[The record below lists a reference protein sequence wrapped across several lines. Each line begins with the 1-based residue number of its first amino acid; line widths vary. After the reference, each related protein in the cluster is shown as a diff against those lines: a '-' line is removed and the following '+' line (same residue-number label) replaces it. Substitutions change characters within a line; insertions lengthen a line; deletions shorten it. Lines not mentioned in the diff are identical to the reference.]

1 MRYRV
6 SNLTESLDDYS
17 RSRIRLIDGR
27 PYSPT
32 ASPEIDML
40 GMRPGPAAHSFIIG
54 GTPITTPMGTPA
66 GTPRGGV
73 GHNSRDREL
82 LACDSPDTLSET
94 DSQASLRLRR
104 KLPLLPPDQ
113 EAALLPSVQK
123 KKLELAKTQQQQQ
136 QQLVSVQERIKY
148 KDISSVFFHREFT

>member
-1 MRYRV
+1 M
-6 SNLTESLDDYS
+6 
-17 RSRIRLIDGR
+17 DGR

-32 ASPEIDML
+32 ASPEMDIL
-40 GMRPGPAAHSFIIG
+40 SGMRPGPAANSFIVGSG
-54 GTPITTPMGTPA
+54 GTTPMGTPA
-66 GTPRGGV
+66 GTPRGLG
-73 GHNSRDREL
+73 RTEREL
-82 LACDSPDTLSET
+82 LACESPDALSET

-136 QQLVSVQERIKY
+136 SVQDKIKY
-148 KDISSVFFHREFT
+148 FCSQLYTMSLITFDSFIAGLTVR

>member
-1 MRYRV
+1 MRM
-6 SNLTESLDDYS
+6 
-17 RSRIRLIDGR
+17 IDGR

-32 ASPEIDML
+32 GSPDMDL
-40 GMRPGPAAHSFIIG
+40 LSGMRPGPAANSFLIG

-66 GTPRGGV
+66 GTPR
-73 GHNSRDREL
+73 SSARDAL
-82 LACDSPDTLSET
+82 DSPDNLSET

-123 KKLELAKTQQQQQ
+123 KKMELAKSQQ
-136 QQLVSVQERIKY
+136 QQLATVQERIK
-148 KDISSVFFHREFT
+148 

>member
-1 MRYRV
+1 MARLFR
-6 SNLTESLDDYS
+6 SGCIGCNGSLLTC

-40 GMRPGPAAHSFIIG
+40 SMRPGPAAHSFIVG

-66 GTPRGGV
+66 GTPRGG
-73 GHNSRDREL
+73 HSRDRDRDV

-123 KKLELAKTQQQQQ
+123 KKLELAKSQQQQQ
-136 QQLVSVQERIKY
+136 QQLVSVQERIK
-148 KDISSVFFHREFT
+148 

>member
-1 MRYRV
+1 
-6 SNLTESLDDYS
+6 
-17 RSRIRLIDGR
+17 
-27 PYSPT
+27 
-32 ASPEIDML
+32 ML
-40 GMRPGPAAHSFIIG
+40 SMRPGPAAHSFIVG

-66 GTPRGGV
+66 GTPRGG
-73 GHNSRDREL
+73 HSRERERERERDRDV

-123 KKLELAKTQQQQQ
+123 KKLELAKSQQQQQ
-136 QQLVSVQERIKY
+136 QQLVSVQERIK
-148 KDISSVFFHREFT
+148 

>member
-1 MRYRV
+1 MRM
-6 SNLTESLDDYS
+6 L
-17 RSRIRLIDGR
+17 DGR
-27 PYSPT
+27 PYSPSG
-32 ASPEIDML
+32 SPDIDL
-40 GMRPGPAAHSFIIG
+40 ISGMRPGPAANSFLIG

-73 GHNSRDREL
+73 RDVL
-82 LACDSPDTLSET
+82 DSPDNLSET

-123 KKLELAKTQQQQQ
+123 KKMELAKSQQ
-136 QQLVSVQERIKY
+136 QQLATVQERIK
-148 KDISSVFFHREFT
+148 